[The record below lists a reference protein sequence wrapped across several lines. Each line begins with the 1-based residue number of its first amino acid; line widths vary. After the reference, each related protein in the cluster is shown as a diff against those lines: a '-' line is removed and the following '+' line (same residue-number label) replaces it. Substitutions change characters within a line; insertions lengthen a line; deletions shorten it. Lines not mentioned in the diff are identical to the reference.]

1 MQILSKIY
9 FEGGLPYS
17 FMNLKTLEV
26 VTSLN
31 KSDVP
36 GIACLFKS
44 SPVVQTLNMAITS
57 IHRLAND
64 RWNNILLDRAGC
76 SEEQFWESQAQTLS
90 PFLCHLKL
98 ANLRVADPMH
108 VVDVAR
114 FLLKHGRELQEMVI
128 SVNKAYTLPAWDFCN
143 KISIIEGLPRSS
155 DVKLSCLIN

>member
-1 MQILSKIY
+1 
-9 FEGGLPYS
+9 
-17 FMNLKTLEV
+17 MNLKTLEV
-26 VTSLN
+26 VTCLN

>member
-44 SPVVQTLNMAITS
+44 SPVVQTLNMAISS
-57 IHRLAND
+57 IHTLAND
-64 RWNNILLDRAGC
+64 V
-76 SEEQFWESQAQTLS
+76 S
-90 PFLCHLKL
+90 
-98 ANLRVADPMH
+98 
-108 VVDVAR
+108 
-114 FLLKHGRELQEMVI
+114 
-128 SVNKAYTLPAWDFCN
+128 
-143 KISIIEGLPRSS
+143 
-155 DVKLSCLIN
+155 